1 MLLCPWDF
9 LGKNTGVDSHFLL
22 QGIFLTQGS
31 NPSLLHCRWIL
42 HHPSYQGSPVYIMLT
57 SKIHNCP
64 QSPQPQATCGDL
76 ICCSCGC
83 MREFPSSS
91 LVTQPLVLIFGFG
104 LTSVDCLLVASVTQP
119 LKRRESSSLLVLTC
133 SFGLRRGKGI
143 ADTAWMCGEYQLGLK
158 LEGSLHSLKQ
168 VVSFPKGVGP
178 ELLVP
183 QQSQAAQA
191 LRKVWAVTCACSQL
205 GDSCD
210 SWH

>member
-133 SFGLRRGKGI
+133 SDGQESGRDMANTTGMCEECLQWRRPG
-143 ADTAWMCGEYQLGLK
+143 
-158 LEGSLHSLKQ
+158 GSCYRLKQ
-168 VVSFPKGVGP
+168 VCSPRRTGPKSCIS
-178 ELLVP
+178 
-183 QQSQAAQA
+183 QQ
-191 LRKVWAVTCACSQL
+191 C
-205 GDSCD
+205 
-210 SWH
+210 